1 MKRMNILLILAVGLS
16 AISSLAHAASPAPSP
31 LGENL
36 VGEDCEVR
44 VRDDLAAEAGV
55 PADVQI
61 FCGGKAAGLVAYG
74 RFLSSSQ
81 QDREGT
87 QAALLS
93 QYRRSRMEKLITA
106 KAACAEPKWLDEP
119 GARAVAILPC
129 QLKSGG
135 WPQLAVLS
143 VNQGILV
150 AADGSPAL
158 LPVML
163 KVAGLADARIAAVSS
178 KAYLQTLW
186 GKPVVLATSADL
198 ESFRQLIRD
207 ARNASS
213 NFNFSQAED
222 IFRKALDLQTKLL
235 SANDPA
241 LADTLMD
248 LALNVSNQGKAEE
261 AQALFRRAEMIVQK
275 SPFESDRAR
284 LATYQ
289 GFEAANR
296 GEYAAAQQ
304 GARLASAAWRK
315 IASGTD
321 GNDPQ
326 ALLRGEAAGTE
337 RAELA
342 MALDFEAKM
351 ALRNDDAVTAGALAS
366 EALQI
371 IVQVD
376 GAPQWWKADLMTTLG
391 EVSIAQ
397 GRLSAAETY
406 FNSALAIRRL
416 VSGDGAPTLPI
427 LAALGRAYQTEGMNS
442 SAIITFRSAFQIA
455 KSLPQSAEVM
465 SKEQLIP
472 FGAAI
477 TEYAET
483 LKDEPARQGLY
494 AEAFDAFQLVRSGFI
509 DKTIAKAQARL
520 ATDDPKI
527 AALVEELQSAQR
539 QVYVARAELAA
550 EQALPDQERSAIA
563 ETRLQQTMRENWR
576 RASALNQ
583 QLAGQF
589 PAYHQLANPRPLQ
602 LTELRMRLSDR
613 EALVSFIVGKKQSFI
628 QITRR
633 QGNYIAK
640 ISEGEAALGETVKAL
655 RGALEIQGGSVNEFD
670 LQRAHALYRSLF
682 GRLEQHLQGVD
693 HLIVAASG
701 PLASLPFGLLVT
713 AAPKSKNYAE
723 ALWLGQKFS
732 LSHTPS
738 IQAFYALRNATARRA
753 PPKLMLAMGAPT
765 LSGAAVAGSGD
776 ALAMA
781 RDGCR
786 PDGPMNANT
795 LRALSPLPETATELR
810 SVAQLLGADR
820 STVFLGA
827 QASEENLRQQPL
839 QDYSVLY
846 FATHGL
852 LPGEL
857 KCQAEPGLVLSPPAG
872 QAATKDRD
880 GLLDASEI
888 AALKLNADLVVL
900 SACNTAGGGGKFGGE
915 ALSGLAEAFF
925 FAGARSLVVS
935 HWQVPSAATAQ
946 LMTAMFGVLGPEL
959 KGGAGPALRAA
970 QGRLIAQQKT
980 AHPFF
985 WAAFVVVGDG
995 MPASGAQLL
1004 SAQAQSPGR

>member
-1 MKRMNILLILAVGLS
+1 MKLMNIFLILALGLS
-16 AISSLAHAASPAPSP
+16 AISSLAQAVSPAASP

-61 FCGGKAAGLVAYG
+61 FCGGKAAGMVAYG

-81 QDREGT
+81 QDGEGN

-143 VNQGILV
+143 VTKGILV

-163 KVAGLADARIAAVSS
+163 KVAGLSDERIAAVSS

-186 GKPVVLATSADL
+186 GKPVVLATSANL

-213 NFNFSQAED
+213 NLNFSQAED
-222 IFRKALDLQTKLL
+222 IFRKALDLQAKLL

-261 AQALFRRAEMIVQK
+261 AQALFRRAEIIVQK

-326 ALLRGEAAGTE
+326 ALLRAEAAGTE

-351 ALRNDDAVTAGALAS
+351 ALRNDDVVTAGALAS

-371 IVQVD
+371 IAQVD
-376 GAPQWWKADLMTTLG
+376 SAPQWWKADLMTTLG

-455 KSLPQSAEVM
+455 KSLPQSAQVM

-477 TEYAET
+477 TDYAET
-483 LKDEPARQGLY
+483 LKDETARQGLY
-494 AEAFDAFQLVRSGFI
+494 AEAFDAFQLVRTGFI
-509 DKTIAKAQARL
+509 DKTIAKTQARL
-520 ATDDPKI
+520 ANDDPKI

-539 QVYVARAELAA
+539 QVYVARAELAD

-563 ETRLQQTMRENWR
+563 ETRLQQTMAEQWR
-576 RASALNQ
+576 RANTLNQ
-583 QLAGQF
+583 QLADQF
-589 PAYHQLANPRPLQ
+589 PAYHQIANPRPLQ
-602 LTELRMRLSDR
+602 LTELRLRLSDR

-633 QGNYIAK
+633 QGNYIEK
-640 ISEGEAALGETVKAL
+640 ISEGEAALGQTVKAL
-655 RGALEIQGGSVNEFD
+655 RSALEIQGGSVNEFD
-670 LQRAHALYRSLF
+670 LQRAHDLYLSLF

-693 HLIVAASG
+693 HLIIAASG

-713 AAPKSKNYAE
+713 ASPKSKNYAE

-995 MPASGAQLL
+995 MPAAGAQLL

>member
-1 MKRMNILLILAVGLS
+1 MNIFLILALGLS
-16 AISSLAHAASPAPSP
+16 AISSLAQAVSPAASP

-61 FCGGKAAGLVAYG
+61 FCGGKAAGMVAYG

-81 QDREGT
+81 QDGEGN

-143 VNQGILV
+143 VTKGILV

-163 KVAGLADARIAAVSS
+163 KVAGLSDERIAAVSS
-178 KAYLQTLW
+178 KAYLQTIW
-186 GKPVVLATSADL
+186 GKPVVLATSANL

-213 NFNFSQAED
+213 NLNFSQAED
-222 IFRKALDLQTKLL
+222 IFRKALDLQAKLL

-261 AQALFRRAEMIVQK
+261 AQALFRRAEIIVQK

-326 ALLRGEAAGTE
+326 ALLRAEAAGTE

-351 ALRNDDAVTAGALAS
+351 ALRNDDVVTAGALAS

-371 IVQVD
+371 IAQVD
-376 GAPQWWKADLMTTLG
+376 SAPQWWKADLMTTLG

-455 KSLPQSAEVM
+455 KSLPQSAQVM

-477 TEYAET
+477 TDYAET
-483 LKDEPARQGLY
+483 LKDETARQGLY
-494 AEAFDAFQLVRSGFI
+494 AEAFDAFQLVRTGFI
-509 DKTIAKAQARL
+509 DKTIAKTQARL
-520 ATDDPKI
+520 ANDDPKI

-539 QVYVARAELAA
+539 QVYVARAELAD

-563 ETRLQQTMRENWR
+563 ETRLQQTMAEQWR
-576 RASALNQ
+576 RANTLNQ
-583 QLAGQF
+583 QLADQF
-589 PAYHQLANPRPLQ
+589 PAYHQIANPRPLQ
-602 LTELRMRLSDR
+602 LTELRLRLSDR

-633 QGNYIAK
+633 QGNYIEK
-640 ISEGEAALGETVKAL
+640 ISEGEAALGQTVKAL
-655 RGALEIQGGSVNEFD
+655 RSALEIQGGSVNEFD
-670 LQRAHALYRSLF
+670 LQRAHDLYLSLF

-693 HLIVAASG
+693 HLIIAASG

-713 AAPKSKNYAE
+713 ASPKSKNYAE

-738 IQAFYALRNATARRA
+738 IQAFYALRSATPRRA
-753 PPKLMLAMGAPT
+753 PPKLMLAMGAPS
-765 LSGAAVAGSGD
+765 LLGAAVSGRGD

-795 LRALSPLPETATELR
+795 LRALNPLPETATELK
-810 SVAQLLGADR
+810 SVAQLLGADK
-820 STVFLGA
+820 STVLLGD
-827 QASEENLRQQPL
+827 QASEENLRQQSL

-857 KCQAEPGLVLSPPAG
+857 KCQAEPGLVLSPPEV

-970 QGRLIAQQKT
+970 QGRLIAQQNT

-995 MPASGAQLL
+995 MQAYGAQFL
-1004 SAQAQSPGR
+1004 STQAQDPGR

>member
-1 MKRMNILLILAVGLS
+1 MNIFLILALGLT
-16 AISSLAHAASPAPSP
+16 AISSLAHAAGPAPSP

-36 VGEDCEVR
+36 VGEECEVR
-44 VRDDLAAEAGV
+44 VRDDLAAEAGM

-81 QDREGT
+81 QDRAGT

-143 VNQGILV
+143 VNQGILI

-163 KVAGLADARIAAVSS
+163 KVAGLSAERIAAVSS

-198 ESFRQLIRD
+198 ESFRQMIRD

-222 IFRKALDLQTKLL
+222 IFRKALDLQAKLL
-235 SANDPA
+235 SSNDPA

-261 AQALFRRAEMIVQK
+261 AQALFRRAEIIVQK

-315 IASGTD
+315 MAGGSD

-326 ALLRGEAAGTE
+326 ALLRAEAPGTE

-351 ALRNDDAVTAGALAS
+351 ALRNDDVVTAGALAS

-376 GAPQWWKADLMTTLG
+376 SAPQWWKADIMTTLG

-416 VSGDGAPTLPI
+416 VSGGGAPTLPI

-477 TEYAET
+477 TDYAET
-483 LKDEPARQGLY
+483 LKDETARQGLY

-509 DKTIAKAQARL
+509 DKTIAKTQARL
-520 ATDDPKI
+520 ANDDPKI

-539 QVYVARAELAA
+539 QVHVARAELAD

-563 ETRLQQTMRENWR
+563 ETRLQQTMAEHSR
-576 RASALNQ
+576 RANALNK

-602 LTELRMRLSDR
+602 LTQLRQRLGDR

-633 QGNYIAK
+633 QGNYIEK

-670 LQRAHALYRSLF
+670 LQRAHDLYRSLF
-682 GRLEQHLQGVD
+682 GRLEQHLHGVD

-753 PPKLMLAMGAPT
+753 PPKLMLAMGAPS
-765 LSGAAVAGSGD
+765 LLGAAQSGSGD

-786 PDGPMNANT
+786 PDGPMNAST

-810 SVAQLLGADR
+810 SVAQLLGTDK

-946 LMTAMFGVLGPEL
+946 LLTAMFGVLGPEL

-995 MPASGAQLL
+995 MQANGAQLP
-1004 SAQAQSPGR
+1004 SAQAQGPGR